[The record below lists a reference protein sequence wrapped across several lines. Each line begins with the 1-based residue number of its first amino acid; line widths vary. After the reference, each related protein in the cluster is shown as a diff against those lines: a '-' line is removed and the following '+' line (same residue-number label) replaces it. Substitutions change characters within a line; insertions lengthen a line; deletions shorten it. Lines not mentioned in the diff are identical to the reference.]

1 MHRTILCLSSLLIS
15 LFSFAG
21 KITGKVTDDKGVPLA
36 YASISIK
43 GTTKGTNANGSG
55 IYSITLAPGD
65 YTLICQFVNYK
76 KEEKTITVTSDD
88 QVVNFSLTVQQLTL
102 GEVIV
107 KKGEDPA
114 YEIIRQ
120 AIKKRS
126 YYNNQVDS
134 FSVDVYIKGL
144 LRSRGMPQKVLGKK
158 IERDSNDGLDSSGKG
173 ILFLSESLTNVSFK
187 KPGKIKYRVISSRQS
202 GGGFGLSFPFFI
214 NFYQNNVSVFDNNLN
229 PRGFI
234 SPIADGAINFYKYHY
249 EGSFIEDNKMVN
261 TIKVIPRR
269 KNEPLF
275 SGTIQITEDDWRIY
289 SLDLQTTK
297 EYSLELVD
305 TLRISQIHSAV
316 TPDIWKTKNQ
326 VVYLAM
332 KMFGFD
338 FTGNFVNVY
347 TDYNLAPGFTKKHF
361 DRILMKYDTA
371 FNKKDSIYWNT
382 VRPVALEQ
390 DEKRNFVF
398 KDSVAKAY
406 RDSFLTRRNLDSLR
420 KNQKPVSIKDIF
432 WSGVHHNF
440 YGKRRTIFYS
450 AKPLLPKLDYNTVE
464 GLAIVAEQTFGYY
477 PRKGKNTYKLD
488 WYSRYGI
495 SNTHFNSYADLMIR
509 GRRLNAN
516 LRNQYLKLSGGKR
529 LSQFNHESPLEP
541 LSNAITTLFWKENY
555 LKVYENWFGRAEFNT
570 KTESGLRLNFH
581 VTYEDRLPVENTTDF
596 AFFGK
601 EKTILPNHP
610 YELSDIPFA
619 KHQALVAGTKITW
632 QPGQRYIQFPTYKMA
647 IGSRAPTFVLE
658 YNKGIEKILGSDVNF
673 DKWKLSM
680 THTFNFK
687 LGGLFKYKISIG
699 GFLTAK
705 KVEIPD
711 MQHFNG
717 NQVYSI
723 RKYLDAFQLAPY
735 YRYSNTEHFYTVMHI
750 EHHFNGLL
758 TNKIPL
764 FNKLKWYLV
773 AGSNAF
779 YVDQNKNYVEAF
791 VGIEN
796 ILKIFRVDFIN
807 AYQPGLNYRFGIKF
821 GAGGLLGGKIRFAA
835 PED

>member
-1 MHRTILCLSSLLIS
+1 MRRTILCLSLSFIS
-15 LFSFAG
+15 FLSIAG
-21 KITGKVTDDKGVPLA
+21 KITGKVTDDKGIPLA

-55 IYSITLAPGD
+55 VYSILLAPGE

-76 KEEKTITVTSDD
+76 KEEKTITVTEED
-88 QVVNFSLTVQQLTL
+88 QVVNFSLAIQQLTL

-114 YEIIRQ
+114 YEIIRK

-144 LRSRGMPQKVLGKK
+144 LRSRGMPQKVFGKK
-158 IERDSNDGLDSSGKG
+158 IERGSNDGLDSMGKG
-173 ILFLSESLTNVSFK
+173 ILFLSESLTKVSFR
-187 KPGKIKYRVISSRQS
+187 KPNKIKYNVISSRQS

-234 SPIADGAINFYKYHY
+234 SPIADGAINFYKYRY

-305 TLRISQIHSAV
+305 TLRISQIHSPV

-347 TDYNLAPGFTKKHF
+347 TDYNLAPGFTRKYF
-361 DRILMKYDTA
+361 DRTLMKYDTA
-371 FNKKDSIYWNT
+371 FNKKDSSYWNT

-390 DEKRNFVF
+390 DEKRDFIF

-406 RDSFLTRRNLDSLR
+406 RDSSRTRRSLDSLR
-420 KNQKPVSIKDIF
+420 KNQKSISIKDIL
-432 WSGVHHNF
+432 WSGIRHNF
-440 YGKRRTIFYS
+440 YSKKRTIFYT
-450 AKPLLPKLDYNTVE
+450 ARPLLAKLDYNTVE

-488 WYSRYGI
+488 WNSRYGI
-495 SNTHFNSYADLMIR
+495 SNTHFNSYADLTIR
-509 GRRLNAN
+509 SRQLRGN
-516 LRNQYLKLSGGKR
+516 LRNRYLKLSGGKR
-529 LSQFNHESPLEP
+529 LSQFNHDSPLEP

-555 LKVYENWFGRAEFNT
+555 LKVYENWFGRAEYNT

-581 VTYEDRLPVENTTDF
+581 VTYEDRLPVENSTDF
-596 AFFGK
+596 AFLGK

-610 YELSDIPFA
+610 YELANRSFVN
-619 KHQALVAGTKITW
+619 HQAVVAGATFRW
-632 QPGQRYIQFPTYKMA
+632 QPGQRFIQFPTHRVA
-647 IGSRAPTFVLE
+647 IGSSAPTFVLE
-658 YNKGIEKILGSDVNF
+658 YNKGIEKILSSDVNF
-673 DKWKLSM
+673 DKWKLSVIDNL
-680 THTFNFK
+680 NFK
-687 LGGLFKYKISIG
+687 LGGQFKYKISIG
-699 GFLTAK
+699 GFLNDK

-723 RKYLDAFQLAPY
+723 RRYLDAFQLAPY
-735 YRYSNTEHFYTVMHI
+735 YRYSNTENFYTVLHV
-750 EHHFNGLL
+750 EHHFNGLI

-779 YVDQNKNYVEAF
+779 YVNQDKYYMEAF
-791 VGIEN
+791 LGMEN

-807 AYQPGLNYRFGIKF
+807 AYQPDLNYRFGIKL
-821 GAGGLLGGKIRFAA
+821 GAGGLLGGKIRFEA